1 MEESSGFALSEQVRQ
16 IICIAGLGLGVA
28 SFAFSYLIHLR
39 APPRQRRILCGIT
52 AALTAVLVIFG
63 LRAFKGDTSLYVYA
77 FWGGCAALAAAAVFA
92 MLPELRRFLGDVMSE
107 MRKVVWPTKE
117 ETHSFTLVV
126 LVAVACVAVYVG
138 ALDMIFTKIVAGLKI
153 YQ

>member
-1 MEESSGFALSEQVRQ
+1 MEDPGGFTLSEQVRH

-28 SFAFSYLIHLR
+28 CVAFSYFIHLR
-39 APPRQRRILCGIT
+39 APLRQRRLLCGVT
-52 AALTAVLVIFG
+52 AAITAVLVIFG

-77 FWGGCAALAAAAVFA
+77 FWGGCATLAAAAVFA
-92 MLPELRRFLGDVMSE
+92 MLPELQRFLGGVMGE

-138 ALDMIFTKIVAGLKI
+138 VLDLIFTKMVAGLKL

>member
-1 MEESSGFALSEQVRQ
+1 MEEPSGFALSEQVRH
-16 IICIAGLGLGVA
+16 IICIAGLGLGLA
-28 SFAFSYLIHLR
+28 SFALSYFIHLR
-39 APPRQRRILCGIT
+39 APLRQRRILCGAT
-52 AALTAVLVIFG
+52 GVLTAVLLIIG
-63 LRAFKGDTSLYVYA
+63 LRVFKGDTTLYVYA

-92 MLPELRRFLGDVMSE
+92 ILPELQRFLGDVMTE

-126 LVAVACVAVYVG
+126 LVAVACVAAYVG
-138 ALDMIFTKIVAGLKI
+138 ALDLIFTKVVAGLKI